1 MISLLTIIHIIVSVF
16 LILVVLLQ
24 QGKGQDFA
32 GTFGGGGTQ
41 ASFGARSSATLLHRL
56 TTVAAV
62 MFMVT
67 SLSLTILISQPGVGS
82 VISNDVQP
90 IGVEPLADATDGVE
104 TVPVDAVTD
113 DAAPFD
119 AEDADAAGATP
130 AEAPESETGTNN

>member
-1 MISLLTIIHIIVSVF
+1 MITLLTVIHIIVSVF

-62 MFMVT
+62 MFMLT
-67 SLSLTILISQPGVGS
+67 SLSLTVMISQPGTGS
-82 VISNDVQP
+82 VISNDIQP
-90 IGVEPLADATDGVE
+90 IDVAPVAVEVGAE
-104 TVPVDAVTD
+104 E
-113 DAAPFD
+113 AAPLGGD
-119 AEDADAAGATP
+119 NAADVDEINETNDAGAEETP
-130 AEAPESETGTNN
+130 EPEAGTEN

>member
-1 MISLLTIIHIIVSVF
+1 MITLLTIIHVVVSVF

-41 ASFGARSSATLLHRL
+41 TSFGARSSTTILHRL

-67 SLSLTILISQPGVGS
+67 SLSLTVLISQPGTGS
-82 VISNDVQP
+82 VISDDIQP
-90 IGVEPLADATDGVE
+90 VNVEPVDVA
-104 TVPVDAVTD
+104 PVVDEFLL
-113 DAAPFD
+113 P
-119 AEDADAAGATP
+119 DADSGVPAP
-130 AEAPESETGTNN
+130 AELSEPEADTEN

>member
-1 MISLLTIIHIIVSVF
+1 MITLLTIIHIIISVF

-67 SLSLTILISQPGVGS
+67 SLSLTVLISQPGTGS
-82 VISNDVQP
+82 VISDD
-90 IGVEPLADATDGVE
+90 IGPVNVEPIDVAPVADEAGPLVADDAPPVLGETPEPEVE
-104 TVPVDAVTD
+104 T
-113 DAAPFD
+113 
-119 AEDADAAGATP
+119 E
-130 AEAPESETGTNN
+130 N

>member
-41 ASFGARSSATLLHRL
+41 ASFGARSSTTVLHRL

-67 SLSLTILISQPGVGS
+67 SLSLTVLISQPGTGS
-82 VISNDVQP
+82 VISDDIQP
-90 IGVEPLADATDGVE
+90 VNVEP
-104 TVPVDAVTD
+104 VTD
-113 DAAPFD
+113 AAEPTEET
-119 AEDADAAGATP
+119 AEPEADT
-130 AEAPESETGTNN
+130 EN

>member
-1 MISLLTIIHIIVSVF
+1 MITILTIIHVVVSVF

-41 ASFGARSSATLLHRL
+41 ASFGARSSTTILHRL

-67 SLSLTILISQPGVGS
+67 SLSLTVLISQPGTGS
-82 VISNDVQP
+82 VIGDDTGPVN
-90 IGVEPLADATDGVE
+90 VEPITDEVAPPDAGIAEPTPEE
-104 TVPVDAVTD
+104 T
-113 DAAPFD
+113 
-119 AEDADAAGATP
+119 
-130 AEAPESETGTNN
+130 PEP